1 MKILLLTFCFIFITS
16 YTFGQVCAVSNDKAN
31 YVYRSIENPMSIAV
45 SGAKPEK
52 IYVTATNSMLEYKRP
67 GRYSLIPLQGN
78 ETKVEIIIY
87 EIRKKDTVEI
97 EHCDFRIKE
106 LPDPTA
112 FVYGKTGSF
121 YMQKGKLI
129 DARGIIARLENFEYE
144 LLVTV
149 KSFEM
154 KALINNEY
162 ITLKSGNNIF
172 TKEMLNLI
180 VNAQKGTCFIF
191 QNIIVGYPEN
201 TERRVRGNLQ
211 ITLE

>member
-16 YTFGQVCAVSNDKAN
+16 FTFGQVCAVSNDKNN
-31 YVYRSIENPMSIAV
+31 YLYRGIENPMSIAV
-45 SGAKPEK
+45 SGVKPEK
-52 IYVTATNSMLEYKRP
+52 IYVTATNSIMEYKRP
-67 GRYSLIPLQGN
+67 GRYILIPSQGT
-78 ETKVEIIIY
+78 ERKVVILIY

-97 EHCDFRIKE
+97 GYSEFRIEE
-106 LPDPTA
+106 LPDPIA

-121 YMQKGKLI
+121 YLQKGKLI
-129 DARGIIARLENFEYE
+129 DASGIIARLENFEYE
-144 LLVTV
+144 LMVLA

-154 KALINNEY
+154 TTRLNNEY
-162 ITLKSGNNIF
+162 ITLKSENNKF
-172 TKEMLNLI
+172 TKEMLAII

>member
-1 MKILLLTFCFIFITS
+1 MRILLLILCFVFTTS
-16 YTFGQVCAVSNDKAN
+16 FSLGQICAVSNDKAN

-45 SGAKPEK
+45 SGVKPGK
-52 IYVTATNSMLEYKRP
+52 IYVTASNCILDYKRP
-67 GRYSLIPLQGN
+67 GRYVLIPSQGDEN
-78 ETKVEIIIY
+78 KVVILIY
-87 EIRKKDTVEI
+87 EIRKKDTIEI
-97 EHCDFRIKE
+97 GHSELRIKE

-121 YMQKGKLI
+121 YLQKGKLI
-129 DARGIIARLENFEYE
+129 DASGILAKLENFDYE
-144 LLVTV
+144 LVVIV

-154 KALINNEY
+154 TALINNEY

-211 ITLE
+211 ITIE

>member
-1 MKILLLTFCFIFITS
+1 MQFCFA
-16 YTFGQVCAVSNDKAN
+16 QVCAVSNDKAN

-45 SGAKPEK
+45 SGVKPEK
-52 IYVTATNSMLEYKRP
+52 IYVTATNSILEYKRP
-67 GRYSLIPLQGN
+67 GRYLLIPSQGT
-78 ETKVEIIIY
+78 ERKVVILIY

-97 EHCDFRIKE
+97 GYSELRIEE

-144 LLVTV
+144 LLVIV

-154 KALINNEY
+154 TALINNEY
-162 ITLKSGNNIF
+162 ITLKSGNNRF

-201 TERRVRGNLQ
+201 TERRVRENLQ